1 VGGSINFKLLDLKF
15 GVEWGFYG
23 IEIMTAVNQIL
34 HKMKT
39 ENIKTE
45 NQSNVAM

>member
-1 VGGSINFKLLDLKF
+1 MNFKLLGLEF

-34 HKMKT
+34 HKMKPV
-39 ENIKTE
+39 N
-45 NQSNVAM
+45 